1 MFSFGMSARKLLLL
15 VIDAIMVI
23 LAALVTAIIMP
34 GAAIWYE
41 LATVEVV
48 ALIAGVLIL
57 SRLMLKTYNSI
68 WRFAD
73 SREYLLLIISD
84 SIACVACMFIVTVSN
99 IEIVYVYVICTC
111 MLSLLAA
118 LFSRFAYRQ
127 IRYYSRNGTRTMT
140 DSTKKK
146 RVAIIGAGYAGTTLV
161 EELQN
166 GAHSIYKPVC
176 FFDSSRSKIGS
187 FIHGVRVCDYEN
199 MDRILNESD
208 IDEIIIA
215 IPSLT
220 AARRMEMVNTC
231 MEAGCK
237 VKMYEY
243 PFVRADRVKVGK
255 QSNKLALRDID
266 IEDLLPR
273 DSISFDMSNVNSL
286 VNNSIVLVT
295 GGGGSIGSELC
306 RQVASMAPKKL
317 IILDIYENSA
327 FEIQQELIAKYGGS
341 LNLAV
346 EIASVRDL
354 AKLEKVFA
362 HHHPEIV
369 FHAAAH
375 KHVPLM
381 EDSCDEAVKN
391 NVFGTYNLV
400 ETSEKFFV
408 KKFIM
413 ISTDKAVNP
422 TNVMGATKRMCEM
435 IIQSKRN
442 SNTYF
447 VAVRFGNVLGSN
459 GSVIP
464 MFTKQIL
471 AGGPITITDR
481 RITRYFMTIPEAVQ
495 LVMQAG
501 AMAAKSEIFVL
512 DMGQPVKIV
521 DLAENMIRLAGL
533 TPYKEIDIVEIGL
546 RPGEKLY
553 EELLMQ
559 SDSLTGT
566 GIEKIF
572 IDREKAIGDDELHVK
587 LTILRGAM
595 ESDDMDDIRNALKRV
610 VPTYRDPTLIN
621 SRVSIS
627 SGTLA
632 DISYLDERR
641 TAN

>member
-1 MFSFGMSARKLLLL
+1 MSARKLLLL
-15 VIDAIMVI
+15 VIDVVLIVF
-23 LAALVTAIIMP
+23 AAFVTAVVMP
-34 GAAIWYE
+34 SNYGWYE
-41 LATVEVV
+41 LATFEVV
-48 ALIAGVLIL
+48 ALVAGVLIL
-57 SRLMLKTYNSI
+57 VRMLLKTYNSI

-84 SIACVACMFIVTVSN
+84 SIACLICMFIVAVSN
-99 IEIVYVYVICTC
+99 IEVVYIYVICAC

-127 IRYYSRNGTRTMT
+127 IRYYSRNGTHAPI
-140 DSTKKK
+140 DAKKK

-166 GAHSIYKPVC
+166 SAHSIYKPIC

-187 FIHGVRVCDYEN
+187 FIHGVRVCDYDH
-199 MDRILNESD
+199 MKRILNESD
-208 IDEIIIA
+208 VDEIIIA

-220 AARRMEMVNTC
+220 AARRMEMVNAC

-237 VKMYEY
+237 VKIYEY
-243 PFVRADRVKVGK
+243 PFVRANSVKVGK

-273 DSISFDMSNVNSL
+273 DSISFDMANVNSL
-286 VNNSIVLVT
+286 VHNSVVLVT

-306 RQVASMAPKKL
+306 RQIASMAPKKL

-341 LNLAV
+341 LELV
-346 EIASVRDL
+346 TEIASIRDL
-354 AKLEKVFA
+354 AKLEKIFA
-362 HHHPEIV
+362 RHWPEIV

-400 ETSEKFFV
+400 ETSEKFSV
-408 KKFIM
+408 RKFIM

-442 SNTYF
+442 SSTYF

-501 AMAAKSEIFVL
+501 AMAARSEIFVL

-533 TPYKEIDIVEIGL
+533 TPYKEIDIIEVGL

-559 SDSLTGT
+559 NDKLTRT

-572 IDREKAIGDDELHVK
+572 IDREQPVGGDELRVK
-587 LTILRGAM
+587 LSLLRGAM

-610 VPTYRDPTLIN
+610 VPTYHDPSLIN
-621 SRVSIS
+621 SRVGIS

-632 DISYLDERR
+632 DISYLDDLRS
-641 TAN
+641 AK